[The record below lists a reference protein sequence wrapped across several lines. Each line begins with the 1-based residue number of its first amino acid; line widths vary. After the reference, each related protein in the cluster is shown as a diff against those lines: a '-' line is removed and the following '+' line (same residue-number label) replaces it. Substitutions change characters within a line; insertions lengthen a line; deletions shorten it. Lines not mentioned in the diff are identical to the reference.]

1 MGLYEG
7 GLFKVSRK
15 LDGKGRLQL
24 PGDFREAV
32 GFALD
37 EEVEIAA
44 VMLKDSKKAALMITR
59 KEGKGQELYH
69 MEEGD
74 FAVIFPDVIHH
85 YQVFSPGENK
95 AVYLWAKP
103 VLIGKFADI
112 IQNSCPEDP
121 VIKKEQVHPD
131 IVNAV
136 RCLRANRKEKDDNL
150 AVEQAYVQIPGFE
163 SQRTF
168 NRVFRERYRMTP
180 REYRTLYKEKYL
192 REEQT

>member
-1 MGLYEG
+1 
-7 GLFKVSRK
+7 
-15 LDGKGRLQL
+15 
-24 PGDFREAV
+24 
-32 GFALD
+32 
-37 EEVEIAA
+37 
-44 VMLKDSKKAALMITR
+44 MI
-59 KEGKGQELYH
+59 GQ
-69 MEEGD
+69 
-74 FAVIFPDVIHH
+74 
-85 YQVFSPGENK
+85 
-95 AVYLWAKP
+95 
-103 VLIGKFADI
+103 FADI

-180 REYRTLYKEKYL
+180 REYRILYKEKYL

>member
-1 MGLYEG
+1 MYE
-7 GLFKVSRK
+7 KTK
-15 LDGKGRLQL
+15 WKIQKMMKKG
-24 PGDFREAV
+24 
-32 GFALD
+32 
-37 EEVEIAA
+37 
-44 VMLKDSKKAALMITR
+44 
-59 KEGKGQELYH
+59 
-69 MEEGD
+69 
-74 FAVIFPDVIHH
+74 
-85 YQVFSPGENK
+85 VFSG
-95 AVYLWAKP
+95 ASFCL
-103 VLIGKFADI
+103 LIGKFADI

-192 REEQT
+192 REGQT

>member
-1 MGLYEG
+1 MFPVYE
-7 GLFKVSRK
+7 
-15 LDGKGRLQL
+15 
-24 PGDFREAV
+24 E
-32 GFALD
+32 
-37 EEVEIAA
+37 
-44 VMLKDSKKAALMITR
+44 KKKNLHIHLRTSAHASPHLHNSIEFIYIT
-59 KEGKGQELYH
+59 EGTLELGMGQELYH

-103 VLIGKFADI
+103 VLIGQFADI
-112 IQNSCPEDP
+112 
-121 VIKKEQVHPD
+121 
-131 IVNAV
+131 VNVV

-192 REEQT
+192 REEPT

>member
-1 MGLYEG
+1 M
-7 GLFKVSRK
+7 
-15 LDGKGRLQL
+15 
-24 PGDFREAV
+24 
-32 GFALD
+32 
-37 EEVEIAA
+37 
-44 VMLKDSKKAALMITR
+44 
-59 KEGKGQELYH
+59 GQELYH

-85 YQVFSPGENK
+85 YQVFSPGE
-95 AVYLWAKP
+95 
-103 VLIGKFADI
+103 
-112 IQNSCPEDP
+112 DP

-131 IVNAV
+131 IVNVV

>member
-1 MGLYEG
+1 M
-7 GLFKVSRK
+7 
-15 LDGKGRLQL
+15 
-24 PGDFREAV
+24 
-32 GFALD
+32 
-37 EEVEIAA
+37 
-44 VMLKDSKKAALMITR
+44 AALSMAL
-59 KEGKGQELYH
+59 GL
-69 MEEGD
+69 
-74 FAVIFPDVIHH
+74 
-85 YQVFSPGENK
+85 
-95 AVYLWAKP
+95 
-103 VLIGKFADI
+103 ADI